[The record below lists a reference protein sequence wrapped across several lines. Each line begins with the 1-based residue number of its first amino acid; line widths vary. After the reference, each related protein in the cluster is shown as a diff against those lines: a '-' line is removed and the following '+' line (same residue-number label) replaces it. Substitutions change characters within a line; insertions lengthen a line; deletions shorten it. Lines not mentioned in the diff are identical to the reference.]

1 MQDAYALFANSLNRM
16 MSEPDKRQLDV
27 IRLNRILLEADAL
40 ASQINSMVP
49 LMIQFDDIPE
59 GLEKNIDYV
68 YNMLTLKPFEGQD
81 NPPPIESGKEYV
93 SMRFPVKQM
102 YKASQVLK
110 QEATAL
116 KLN

>member
-1 MQDAYALFANSLNRM
+1 
-16 MSEPDKRQLDV
+16 
-27 IRLNRILLEADAL
+27 
-40 ASQINSMVP
+40 
-49 LMIQFDDIPE
+49 
-59 GLEKNIDYV
+59 
-68 YNMLTLKPFEGQD
+68 MLTLKPFEGQD